1 MLEFAS
7 RAETAGRPGMEA
19 ALVGLLGASNLDAAT
34 ISAWLPE
41 WKSAFE
47 AATESSRVDSRI
59 HPVRLNYYEKA
70 IQALLAG
77 NHPRAALWSLLQTWT
92 LAVEVLPDNA
102 QDAWRSAC
110 GHLGLNAVGIEEH
123 VNGLDHFLDEVEGL
137 LDDLSAQHGL
147 DTSTSL

>member
-1 MLEFAS
+1 MTEELY
-7 RAETAGRPGMEA
+7 
-19 ALVGLLGASNLDAAT
+19 GLLGASNLDAVT
-34 ISAWLPE
+34 INAWFPA

-47 AATESSRVDSRI
+47 AATESSRVDPRI
-59 HPVRLNYYEKA
+59 HTVRLNYYEKA
-70 IQALLAG
+70 IQTMLAG
-77 NHPRAALWSLLQTWT
+77 NNPRAALWSLLQTWSF
-92 LAVEVLPDNA
+92 AAEVLPDNA

-137 LDDLSAQHGL
+137 LDELSAQHGL